1 MTTQTPPRYPGQDER
16 RSSKHSQRKT
26 NPDRR

>member
-1 MTTQTPPRYPGQDER
+1 MTTQTPPRYPGQDDHR
-16 RSSKHSQRKT
+16 KSKRSQRKT